1 VGLDHTVLSAFV
13 TILTMTPQAAPDSAH
28 RFTEEYLQMGEVEL
42 LRLAAAYDSLVE
54 PAQDAL
60 RGEFARRG
68 MEPPLVEEPAEA
80 DSQPLVT
87 VQRYRDLSE
96 AIVGRAALES
106 AGIFCFLQD
115 ENFLRLDWGAAIA
128 LGGLRLQV
136 RPEDVQAA
144 DELLSQPIPESIA
157 YESRAEYLQPHCP
170 RCGSIDITFEGS
182 DRSVALVSMLVV
194 AVPFPLGAESW
205 RCDAC
210 GCRWPGDEGEPPEK
224 AD

>member
-1 VGLDHTVLSAFV
+1 MNEG
-13 TILTMTPQAAPDSAH
+13 
-28 RFTEEYLQMGEVEL
+28 EL
-42 LRLAAAYDSLVE
+42 LNLAASYESLVE
-54 PAQDAL
+54 PAQEAL

-68 MEPPLVEEPAEA
+68 MEPPLLDDKGWDEVT
-80 DSQPLVT
+80 SQRLVT
-87 VQRYRDLSE
+87 VRRYRDLSE
-96 AIVGRAALES
+96 AIVGRATLES
-106 AGIFCFLQD
+106 ADIFCVLQD

-170 RCGSIDITFEGS
+170 RCGSIDSTFEGS